1 MTESVQSI
9 ERAFSL
15 LRALAVTPA
24 GISELARR
32 TGLATS
38 TTARLLGTLES
49 IGAVQRVE
57 SVPPK
62 YRVGVAIGE
71 LASALDPTADIVN
84 RARPYLVDLVAQIG
98 ETAGISVAHGDGEV
112 LYLEHAEGDNA
123 VQLRDWTGVTLPLH
137 VVSSGL
143 VLLAHRTHT
152 EIQRYIDGGLAR
164 YTPQTITDGVEL
176 VARLARIRECDY
188 SWTIEEF
195 AQGISSI
202 AAPVR
207 AGGRVVAALHA
218 HGPSYRFPEADTRG
232 VVQALVIAAAAA
244 IST

>member
-15 LRALAVTPA
+15 LRALSITPA

-38 TTARLLGTLES
+38 TTARLLSTLES

-57 SVPPK
+57 SVPTK
-62 YRVGVAIGE
+62 YRVGATIGE
-71 LASALDPTADIVN
+71 LATALDPTADIVN

-143 VLLAHRTHT
+143 VLLAHRSGR
-152 EIQRYIDGGLAR
+152 EVQRYVDGGLAR
-164 YTPQTITDGVEL
+164 FTPQTITDGAEL
-176 VARLARIRECDY
+176 EARLARIRERDY
-188 SWTIEEF
+188 SWTVEEF
-195 AQGISSI
+195 AEGISSI

-207 AGGRVVAALHA
+207 VDGRVVAALHA
-218 HGPSYRFPEADTRG
+218 HGPSYRFPEVNARETI
-232 VVQALVIAAAAA
+232 QTLVIAAAAA